1 MCSSEGTLTAV
12 SQHIFFSKLDSVG
25 LTLLSEKK
33 AVRRGILQATTGQ
46 RLRQGGQ
53 VFCRREM
60 YSLFPPT
67 NKPVQNVPGW
77 RPVREWRDHPSIS
90 LSDSLCTSFSLRSHR
105 WMVDMEEISTARFL
119 STCNTIHTG
128 VSVSLWQ
135 SCAPECRQT
144 AL

>member
-60 YSLFPPT
+60 YSLFPPQT
-67 NKPVQNVPGW
+67 NQYRMSLAEGQCVNEETIPPSPCLTLCVLLSPSDPTDEWLTW
-77 RPVREWRDHPSIS
+77 RKYPPP
-90 LSDSLCTSFSLRSHR
+90 DS
-105 WMVDMEEISTARFL
+105 
-119 STCNTIHTG
+119 
-128 VSVSLWQ
+128 
-135 SCAPECRQT
+135 
-144 AL
+144 